1 MPNIGEGV
9 HTMGKNDRLI
19 YLIFTAQQKLR
30 TYIKNALV
38 KENVRVTIAQ
48 AGILFLLKQK
58 TGQSMSE
65 ISQFLSV
72 DNSTLTGLIDRLER
86 SGFVQRN
93 SNPGDRRSLNIDIT
107 ESGLR
112 ELEKAKVVIRRINDE
127 VKEGF
132 SEQEM
137 ESFKKVLQH
146 FTSKFGRPAGD

>member
-1 MPNIGEGV
+1 MSR
-9 HTMGKNDRLI
+9 NDRLI

-30 TYIKNALV
+30 TYIKNTLL

-65 ISQFLSV
+65 ISQYLSV

-86 SGFVQRN
+86 SGFVRRN
-93 SNPGDRRSLNIDIT
+93 SNPDDRRSLNIDIT

-112 ELEKAKVVIRRINDE
+112 ELEKAKVVIRRINEE

-132 SEQEM
+132 SEQEI

>member
-1 MPNIGEGV
+1 
-9 HTMGKNDRLI
+9 
-19 YLIFTAQQKLR
+19 
-30 TYIKNALV
+30 
-38 KENVRVTIAQ
+38 
-48 AGILFLLKQK
+48 
-58 TGQSMSE
+58 MSE

-112 ELEKAKVVIRRINDE
+112 ELEKAKVVIRRINEE

>member
-1 MPNIGEGV
+1 MPNIDKGE

-112 ELEKAKVVIRRINDE
+112 ELEKAKVVIRRINEE

>member
-1 MPNIGEGV
+1 M
-9 HTMGKNDRLI
+9 KKDDRLI

-38 KENVRVTIAQ
+38 KENIKVTTAQ

-58 TGQSMSE
+58 NGQSMSE
-65 ISQFLSV
+65 LSQVLSV

-86 SGFVQRN
+86 SGFARRN
-93 SNPGDRRSLNIDIT
+93 SNPGDRRALNIDIT
-107 ESGLR
+107 DTGVK
-112 ELEKAKVVIRRINDE
+112 ELEKAKAVIRRINE
-127 VKEGF
+127 EIKAGF

-146 FTSKFGRPAGD
+146 FALKFNRSAEG

>member
-1 MPNIGEGV
+1 M
-9 HTMGKNDRLI
+9 KKDDRLI

-38 KENVRVTIAQ
+38 KENIKVTTAQ

-58 TGQSMSE
+58 NGQSMSE
-65 ISQFLSV
+65 LSQVLSI

-86 SGFVQRN
+86 SGFVRRN
-93 SNPGDRRSLNIDIT
+93 SNPGDRRALNIDIT
-107 ESGLR
+107 DTGVK
-112 ELEKAKVVIRRINDE
+112 ELEKAKVVIRRVNDE
-127 VKEGF
+127 IKAGF

-146 FTSKFGRPAGD
+146 FTLKFNRNAEG

>member
-1 MPNIGEGV
+1 M
-9 HTMGKNDRLI
+9 KKDDRLI

-38 KENVRVTIAQ
+38 KENIKVTTAQ

-58 TGQSMSE
+58 NGQSMSE
-65 ISQFLSV
+65 LSQVLSV

-86 SGFVQRN
+86 SGFVRRN
-93 SNPGDRRSLNIDIT
+93 SNPGDRRALNIDIT
-107 ESGLR
+107 DTGVK

-127 VKEGF
+127 IKAGF
-132 SEQEM
+132 SEQEI

-146 FTSKFGRPAGD
+146 YTLKFNRNAEG

>member
-1 MPNIGEGV
+1 MPNIGEGE

-112 ELEKAKVVIRRINDE
+112 ELEKAKVVIRRINEE

>member
-1 MPNIGEGV
+1 MSR
-9 HTMGKNDRLI
+9 NDRLI

-65 ISQFLSV
+65 LSQFLSV

-86 SGFVQRN
+86 SGFVRRN
-93 SNPGDRRSLNIDIT
+93 SNPGDRRTLNIDIT
-107 ESGLR
+107 DSGLR

-127 VKEGF
+127 VKAGF
-132 SEQEM
+132 TEQEM
-137 ESFKKVLQH
+137 ASFKKVLQH
-146 FTSKFGRPAGD
+146 FTAKFGRSAGD